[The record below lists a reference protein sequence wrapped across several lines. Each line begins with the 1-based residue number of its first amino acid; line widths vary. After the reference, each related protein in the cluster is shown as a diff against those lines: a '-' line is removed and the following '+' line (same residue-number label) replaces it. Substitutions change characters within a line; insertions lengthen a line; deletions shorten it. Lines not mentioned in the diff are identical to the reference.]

1 MKSSLQIL
9 VVDDEERDL
18 RLVEA
23 MLVPEGYEVV
33 LAHSGQEA
41 LDKLSQPTEQRVDL
55 ILLDIMMPGLNGFEI
70 LQTIRRNFDIPVIVL
85 TARQETTS
93 VRDALALG
101 ADDYVRKPFRTRELL
116 ARIEVKLRRTR
127 KTIPP
132 QTS

>member
-1 MKSSLQIL
+1 
-9 VVDDEERDL
+9 
-18 RLVEA
+18 
-23 MLVPEGYEVV
+23 
-33 LAHSGQEA
+33 
-41 LDKLSQPTEQRVDL
+41 
-55 ILLDIMMPGLNGFEI
+55 MPGLNGFEI

-85 TARQETTS
+85 TARQEVTS

-116 ARIEVKLRRTR
+116 ARIEAKLRRAR